1 MKQLAQLQFLGL
13 ALLELCGCKTP
24 LRSKG
29 VLVADIGM
37 TFDEVKR
44 RSTLEIKE
52 PYRMHDGA
60 WRDTDEVVFDYR
72 IGDSSIVFPLCRY
85 HWLVTRKD
93 APLRLAEIN
102 IGISPRKMP
111 VADLKAFQRHWQDL
125 LNAEGWIPGHY
136 IATDESTVQLWAGRH
151 TSGDG
156 RYWLRGNTLLIFEV
170 NRMDESKQGEP
181 PGAGEYIL
189 YLDLR
194 PKGDDK
200 GLVFEK
206 SAYPDSRQ

>member
-13 ALLELCGCKTP
+13 ALLELCGCKMP

-29 VLVADIGM
+29 ALVADIAM

-44 RSTLEIKE
+44 RSTLKIKE

-93 APLRLAEIN
+93 DPLRLAEIN

-111 VADLKAFQRHWQDL
+111 VAELKAFQRHWQDL

-136 IATDESTVQLWAGRH
+136 IAKDESTVQLWAGRH

-200 GLVFEK
+200 DLVFEK
-206 SAYPDSRQ
+206 SAYPDSRR